1 MPKMHPLTISHAN
14 FNKTDDRADL
24 VSKTVKVCHMDR
36 AEAALLLFYASCS
49 SGFQPAASLIAE
61 KCGIRKDYVSRLR
74 QRLIDKGIA
83 VIVNNTLVIDWNR
96 VKILS
101 SLNPGLTAKTGW
113 VKPIP
118 PVGIDRV
125 GKVMERWPTVMQ
137 LYTLPLD
144 ELIERLGRMPQWVYN
159 AWRAQVNRELR
170 TKGAIRANEI
180 LG

>member
-1 MPKMHPLTISHAN
+1 MPKMHPLTVSHVN
-14 FNKTDDRADL
+14 FNRGDNFVELAAKAI
-24 VSKTVKVCHMDR
+24 KVTHMDR
-36 AEAALLLFYASCS
+36 GEAALLLFYVSCS

-83 VIVNNTLVIDWNR
+83 AIVNDALVIDWSR

-101 SLNPGLTAKTGW
+101 SLNPNLTAKTGW

-125 GKVMERWPTVMQ
+125 GKFMEKWPTVME

>member
-1 MPKMHPLTISHAN
+1 MPKIRPLTISHAN
-14 FNKTDDRADL
+14 FSKTDDRADL

-61 KCGIRKDYVSRLR
+61 KCGVRKDYISRLR

-101 SLNPGLTAKTGW
+101 SLNPNLTAKTGW

-125 GKVMERWPTVMQ
+125 GKVMEKWPTVLQ

-144 ELIERLGRMPQWVYN
+144 ELIERLGRMPQWVYD